1 MEDLEKLMSIN
12 EVAEILGIPAATLYG
27 WRYKGEGPR
36 GYRVG
41 RFVRYRRSAVE
52 AWLEKQLDERIAG

>member
-1 MEDLEKLMSIN
+1 
-12 EVAEILGIPAATLYG
+12 LYG

>member
-1 MEDLEKLMSIN
+1 MEDLERLMSIN
-12 EVAEILGIPAATLYG
+12 EVADILGIPAATLYG

>member
-1 MEDLEKLMSIN
+1 MEDLERLMSIN

-27 WRYKGEGPR
+27 WRYRGEGPR

-52 AWLEKQLDERIAG
+52 SWLEKQLDERIAG